1 MQALYFSPFGA
12 IIIISSMGKIVYL
25 NWDSPECESKLRK
38 IQSLVTGNGHEE
50 DEGVIKKA
58 ENQLDEYFAGERTE
72 FDLPLKFIG
81 TEFQK
86 DVWDALSK
94 IRYGATVSYKELARM
109 AGRPGSVR
117 AAASACGANPIAIV
131 APCHRVVAAGG
142 SLGGYT
148 GGLKKK
154 IALLQLENQE
164 RGKNK
169 EGGHNK
175 KRTDPINEAPI
186 ASCIPGEQPQ
196 EKCLEYSREIKNK
209 V

>member
-38 IQSLVTGNGHEE
+38 IKSLVPGHGHGE

-72 FDLPLKFIG
+72 FDLPLEFIG

-86 DVWDALSK
+86 AVWDALGK

-109 AGRPGSVR
+109 AGRPGSAR

-169 EGGHNK
+169 ERGQIK
-175 KRTDPINEAPI
+175 KKADPINEA
-186 ASCIPGEQPQ
+186 
-196 EKCLEYSREIKNK
+196 
-209 V
+209 